1 MFLNKKILF
10 LLPLVAITGCTT
22 TGSQQILTISEPNE
36 PAFQRGK
43 YYKSDEGF
51 YISNL
56 TPAPVM
62 ALGCDTP
69 INTADFA
76 APRSEDGDMFI
87 TEVDVECEG
96 S

>member
-1 MFLNKKILF
+1 MSLNKKILL

-22 TGSQQILTISEPNE
+22 TGSQQMLTISEPNE

-43 YYKSDEGF
+43 YYKSDDGF

-56 TPAPVM
+56 TPASVM
-62 ALGCDTP
+62 VDGCDMP
-69 INTADFA
+69 INTADFS
-76 APRSEDGDMFI
+76 APRAENGDMYI